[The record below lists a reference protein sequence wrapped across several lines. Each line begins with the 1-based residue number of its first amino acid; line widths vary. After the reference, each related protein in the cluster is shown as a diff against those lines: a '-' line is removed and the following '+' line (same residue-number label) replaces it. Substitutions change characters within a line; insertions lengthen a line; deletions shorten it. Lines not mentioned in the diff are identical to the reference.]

1 MSLPKIKFLS
11 PELILGLIL
20 AISFVLRIWSIE
32 NAPPSLYW
40 DEMDAGYQAYSILK
54 TGKDYFGETPFLVV
68 HSFADFRAPILIYSI
83 IPFVALLGLN
93 VLAIKLPVILLGVL
107 AVFLTY
113 VLTLQLFKSKT
124 TALIAALFV
133 SLAPW
138 NLQYSRITYEAI
150 PMLALFLGGLTLF
163 LKGLEKQKY
172 FILSSIIFSL
182 SLFTYNTMKLFVP
195 MVLLT
200 LAVIYF
206 KKLKINKYVII
217 STAIFAIAFTTS
229 LYGTIFQNG
238 GQRFTEISVFSDPQN
253 SSQID
258 YLRQYSSVAYSD
270 SPQVGQ
276 PPRIIDKLV
285 FNKPLLLLDR
295 ITQNYLAAFSLDFL
309 FVRGDPLPRHSPSTV
324 GELFRVEVI
333 TVLLG
338 LIFLAMNIKK
348 NPSSIL
354 ILLWILI
361 APISAVVTRDGSNHA
376 TRLFMLFPALTI
388 TSALGVSYLWGILT
402 NKLKPLFLIFVLA
415 WIFCAVS
422 YLNYYYG
429 AYNLENAKAFQFRF
443 NEAVN
448 IALENKSN
456 YEYVI
461 IDDRTDSA
469 LMNYLFVSKYDPAIF
484 QNLVKSNTLS
494 TDIVGF
500 PGNRIDN
507 VILMQ
512 PKMKNWDNAFS
523 INQFDKNYLLIVS
536 PEQMNEQ
543 TVDKLYKKLTQN
555 QKHLDTVNYKTGDP
569 AFYVIESQKP
579 IKNENP

>member
-1 MSLPKIKFLS
+1 MSLPRIKFYS
-11 PELILGLIL
+11 PELILALIL
-20 AISFVLRIWSIE
+20 VTSFFLRIWNIN

-54 TGKDYFGETPFLVV
+54 TGKDYFGETPSLVV

-93 VLAIKLPVILLGVL
+93 TLAVKLPVILLGVL
-107 AVFLTY
+107 TVFLIY
-113 VLTLQLFKSKT
+113 ILTLQLFKNKT

-133 SLAPW
+133 CFVPW

-150 PMLALFLGGLTLF
+150 PMLAFFLAGLTLF
-163 LKGLEKQKY
+163 LRGLEKPKY
-172 FILSSIIFSL
+172 FVPSSMLFSL

-195 MVLLT
+195 IMLLI
-200 LAVIYF
+200 LALLHIR
-206 KKLKINKYVII
+206 KLKLSKLVIL
-217 STAIFAIAFTTS
+217 SVAIFALAFTLS
-229 LYGTIFQNG
+229 LYGTVFQNG
-238 GQRFTEISVFSDPQN
+238 GQRFSEISVFSDPQN

-258 YLRQYSSVAYSD
+258 YLRQYSSVAFSD
-270 SPQVGQ
+270 SAKVGAA
-276 PPRIIDKLV
+276 PRIVDKIV
-285 FNKPLLLLDR
+285 FNKPILLLDR
-295 ITQNYLAAFSLDFL
+295 ITQNYLGAFSLDFL
-309 FVRGDPLPRHSPSTV
+309 FVRGDPLPRHSPSVV
-324 GELFRVEVI
+324 GELFRVEVL

-338 LIFLAMNIKK
+338 LVFLSINLKK
-348 NPSSIL
+348 NASFAL

-388 TSALGVSYLWGILT
+388 TSALGASYLWSLLT
-402 NKLKPLFLIFVLA
+402 KKLKPLFLIFAVI

-429 AYNLENAKAFQFRF
+429 AYNLENAQAFQFRF
-443 NEAVN
+443 NEAVQ
-448 IALENKSN
+448 IALENKNN

-469 LMNYLFVSKYDPAIF
+469 LMNYLFVSKYDPEKF
-484 QNLVKSNTLS
+484 QDLVKSNALS
-494 TDIVGF
+494 TDIAGF
-500 PGNRIDN
+500 TGNKLDN

-523 INQFDKNYLLIVS
+523 INQFDKNYLLIVT

-543 TVDKLYKKLTQN
+543 SVEKLPKKLTEN
-555 QKHLDTVNYKTGDP
+555 QKHLDTVYYKTGDP
-569 AFYVIESQKP
+569 AFYVIASQKP
-579 IKNENP
+579 INNENP